1 MLSFSQTIHIE
12 SNQSVAFKTQ
22 LGEMYGQNTRCKV
35 FFKVSRVFSAFSK
48 TLVCPIAENLCLSIP
63 GSVLP
68 SIRCFPPT
76 GKLQRQTQQR
86 RFPLPRRSKVAKATL
101 TVTVELGHTCL
112 SRFCQN
118 TGPSNFTSRA
128 NKLVLRFRTTRRDH
142 GHDHDNDNDH
152 DHDQGHGHGEGAECT
167 IACSDFTPR
176 PRPDPV
182 TCNPEGSV
190 LNSKKSQR

>member
-1 MLSFSQTIHIE
+1 MGRTLGAKFSSRSVERFQRPQKLLFAQLQKTSACPSLVVSCPQFDVSHPRANCSGRPNSGDFLSLGDRRLQ
-12 SNQSVAFKTQ
+12 KTV
-22 LGEMYGQNTRCKV
+22 M
-35 FFKVSRVFSAFSK
+35 
-48 TLVCPIAENLCLSIP
+48 
-63 GSVLP
+63 
-68 SIRCFPPT
+68 
-76 GKLQRQTQQR
+76 
-86 RFPLPRRSKVAKATL
+86 
-101 TVTVELGHTCL
+101 VELGHTCL

-152 DHDQGHGHGEGAECT
+152 EHDQGHGHGEGAECT

>member
-1 MLSFSQTIHIE
+1 MQSFLQG
-12 SNQSVAFKTQ
+12 QS
-22 LGEMYGQNTRCKV
+22 
-35 FFKVSRVFSAFSK
+35 SVFSVLKNSCFF
-48 TLVCPIAENLCLSIP
+48 LIAENLFLSIP

-86 RFPLPRRSKVAKATL
+86 RFPLPRRSKVATL
-101 TVTVELGHTCL
+101 KVMVELGHTCL

-142 GHDHDNDNDH
+142 GHDHDHDTDH
-152 DHDQGHGHGEGAECT
+152 EHDQGHGHGEGAECT